1 VESPGTGFP
10 VKRNTKIY
18 VPFQK
23 YLIMAFFSPSASH
36 IIKSLG
42 VVFGDIGTSPIYT
55 IGAILLFIMP
65 TVENVLGL
73 LSLIVWSLIIVIS
86 IQYAWLAM
94 YLGSKGE
101 GGTIVL
107 KGLLTSRLKNPH
119 AISFISVLT
128 IIGVALFIG
137 DGVIT
142 PAISILSAVEG
153 IRLIPG
159 FSGIWGGWIILTG
172 ICIALALFLF
182 QKKGTGRVAWAFGPV
197 MLIWFLSLAITGIIS
212 IASAPQVL
220 LALSPTYAV
229 SFLMENGTGSFF
241 VLSAVLLC
249 VTGGEALYADMG
261 HLGRDPIIKGWYCI
275 FPALVLSYLGQGAFI
290 LNNPETHTVL
300 FSMIQ
305 GQAAVLYVPF
315 LLLSI
320 GATVIA
326 SQAMISGMFSIMYQ
340 GMMIRIIPKMKID
353 FTSPEL
359 RSQIYIDAVNWML
372 LAAVIVVMLEF
383 QTSENL
389 ASAYG
394 LAVAGTMTISAILMT
409 MIFIL
414 RLEMYK
420 AALSG
425 ALIVVDS
432 VFLFSAFLKIPHGA
446 YWSFLIAAV
455 PLIVIVTFISGQDH
469 LHRLLKPQRL
479 EDFLPEYRKKYAEIP
494 KVRGTALF
502 FTADKNNI
510 SPYIEQVMFRNEI
523 IYENNILVSVRITD
537 HPFGI
542 QTHYDRDLAPG
553 LQAFRITAGYME
565 IVDII
570 GHLRK
575 EGIEEKT
582 IFYGMENIIS
592 DKFFWK
598 LYGILKKVTP
608 AFVHFYELPPDKIHG
623 VITRVVM

>member
-1 VESPGTGFP
+1 MVFLSPATS
-10 VKRNTKIY
+10 K
-18 VPFQK
+18 
-23 YLIMAFFSPSASH
+23 

-55 IGAILLFIMP
+55 IGAILLFILP
-65 TVENVLGL
+65 TVENIIGL
-73 LSLIVWSLIIVIS
+73 LSLIVWSLIIVITV
-86 IQYAWLAM
+86 QYAWLAM

-107 KGLLTSRLKNPH
+107 KELLTSNLKNPH
-119 AISFISVLT
+119 IISFVSVLA

-159 FSGIWGGWIILTG
+159 LAGIWGGWILLSG
-172 ICIALALFLF
+172 ICIAFFLF
-182 QKKGTGRVAWAFGPV
+182 FYQKKGTERVAWAFGPI
-197 MLIWFLSLAITGIIS
+197 MLIWFLSLAVTGIIS

-220 LALSPTYAV
+220 LALSPSYAIG
-229 SFLMENGTGSFF
+229 FLMQNGIGSFI

-261 HLGRDPIIKGWYCI
+261 HLGKDPIVKGWYCI
-275 FPALVLSYLGQGAFI
+275 FPALVLSYLGQGAYI

-300 FSMIQ
+300 FSMVQ
-305 GQAAVLYVPF
+305 GQAALLYVPF

-340 GMMIRIIPKMKID
+340 GMMTQIIPKMKIE

-372 LAAVIVVMLEF
+372 LAAVIIVMLEF
-383 QTSENL
+383 KTSENL

-394 LAVAGTMTISAILMT
+394 LAVAGTMTISAIMMT
-409 MIFIL
+409 MIFTL
-414 RLEMYK
+414 RQDMIK
-420 AALSG
+420 AVVSSV
-425 ALIVVDS
+425 LIVVDL
-432 VFLFSAFLKIPHGA
+432 VFLLSAVLKIPHGA

-455 PLIVIVTFISGQDH
+455 PLIIIVTYIQGQDK
-469 LHRLLKPQRL
+469 LHRMLKSVNL
-479 EDFLPEYRKKYAEIP
+479 EEFIPFYQKMYSELP
-494 KVRGTALF
+494 KVHGTALF
-502 FTADKNNI
+502 FTSDKNQI
-510 SPYIEQVMFRNEI
+510 SSYISQVMFKNEI
-523 IYENNILVSVRITD
+523 LYENNILISIWITD
-537 HPFGI
+537 FPFGVY
-542 QTHYDRDLAPG
+542 TGYDRDIAPG
-553 LQAFRITAGYME
+553 LHTFMITAGYME

-570 GHLRK
+570 GLVRA

-592 DKFFWK
+592 DNFFWK
-598 LYGILKKVTP
+598 LYSILKKVTP
-608 AFVHFYELPPDKIHG
+608 AFVHFYELPAEKIHG